1 MVSRSWEFLDSLS
14 KSEIELL
21 SSAIELSGLP
31 DYNIAEGLYMFI
43 RDLIAITGCKDYSS
57 ILHWC
62 IGDNRD
68 KSKSLDNLEGEYLS
82 QIYKPIEYIEGKN
95 QSNIIQKAFCIL
107 DLHGLYWSQELLD
120 EIYFGIIGS
129 TKGRYGLY
137 DFNKFYLSTGYRACS
152 RSIVGLGQ
160 TVGKDGTD

>member
-31 DYNIAEGLYMFI
+31 EYNIAEGLSMFI
-43 RDLIAITGCKDYSS
+43 RDLAAITGCKDYSS

-82 QIYKPIEYIEGKN
+82 QIYKCNE
-95 QSNIIQKAFCIL
+95 
-107 DLHGLYWSQELLD
+107 
-120 EIYFGIIGS
+120 
-129 TKGRYGLY
+129 
-137 DFNKFYLSTGYRACS
+137 
-152 RSIVGLGQ
+152 
-160 TVGKDGTD
+160 